1 MVRRVT
7 LREVAQEAQVSVATA
22 SLVLNNKPSR
32 ISQPTQQR
40 IRDVARRL
48 HYVVNENARGLV
60 TNETRLI
67 ALIVPDI
74 ENMFFASLSKCLE
87 TECRRN
93 GYQLFIS
100 NSDDDRTLERRLMRR
115 FVGRDIDG
123 LLLIP
128 SIDSYTDRALLRDQ
142 ICASPCPIVIIDRLI
157 TADICDGVG
166 FDNELGGRLAAKKLL
181 CAGHRRFACITGNKD
196 SVNANTRCYGF
207 LKTLQEHEV
216 PADSILTLD
225 GNYRFSGGYDA
236 ADAVADFGATCLF
249 CCNDLMAL
257 GAIDRFRELGIAIP
271 ADISI
276 IGYDTIV
283 KRFGLLTRLTTVEQ
297 NVSELASQSWQCLY
311 RHIQHHDSG
320 RNCAEANDLLLLE
333 PQLVEGDTVA
343 QAPIFR

>member
-7 LREVAQEAQVSVATA
+7 LREVAQEAQVSVAAA

-32 ISQPTQQR
+32 ISQRTQQR
-40 IRDVARRL
+40 IRDVAKRL
-48 HYVVNENARGLV
+48 QYVVNENARGLV

-74 ENMFFASLSKCLE
+74 ENMFFASLAKSQM
-87 TECRRN
+87 ECRLS

-100 NSDDDRTLERRLMRR
+100 NSDDDRTLERQLMRN

-123 LLLIP
+123 LFLIP
-128 SIDSYTDRALLRDQ
+128 AIDSYTDRALLHDQ
-142 ICASPCPIVIIDRLI
+142 IYASPCPIAIIDRLI

-166 FDNELGGRLAAKKLL
+166 FDNELGGRLAAQRLL
-181 CAGHRRFACITGNKD
+181 RAGHERFACITGNKD
-196 SVNANTRCYGF
+196 NVNANTRCYGF
-207 LKTLQEHEV
+207 LKALQEHDV

-236 ADAVADFGATCLF
+236 ADAVADFGATGLF

-271 ADISI
+271 ADLSI
-276 IGYDTIV
+276 IGYDNIV
-283 KRFGLLTRLTTVEQ
+283 KRFGLFTHLTTVEQ

-320 RNCAEANDLLLLE
+320 RNCAKANDLLLLE
-333 PQLVEGDTVA
+333 PRLVEGDTVA
-343 QAPIFR
+343 QAPISR

>member
-32 ISQPTQQR
+32 ISQRTQQR
-40 IRDVARRL
+40 IRDVAKRL
-48 HYVVNENARGLV
+48 QYVVNENARGLV

-74 ENMFFASLSKCLE
+74 ENMFFASLAKCLE
-87 TECRRN
+87 MECRLS

-100 NSDDDRTLERRLMRR
+100 NSDDDRTLERQLMRN

-123 LLLIP
+123 LFLIP
-128 SIDSYTDRALLRDQ
+128 AIDSYTDRALLHDQ
-142 ICASPCPIVIIDRLI
+142 IYASPCPIAIIDRLI

-166 FDNELGGRLAAKKLL
+166 FDNELGGRLAAQRLFR
-181 CAGHRRFACITGNKD
+181 AGHERFACITGNKD
-196 SVNANTRCYGF
+196 NVNANTRCYGF
-207 LKTLQEHEV
+207 LKALQEHDV

-225 GNYRFSGGYDA
+225 GNYRFSGGHDA
-236 ADAVADFGATCLF
+236 ADAVADFGATGLF

-271 ADISI
+271 ADLSI
-276 IGYDTIV
+276 IGYDNIV
-283 KRFGLLTRLTTVEQ
+283 KRFGLFTHLTTVEQ

-320 RNCAEANDLLLLE
+320 RNCAKANDLLLLE
-333 PQLVEGDTVA
+333 PRLVEGDTVA
-343 QAPIFR
+343 QAPISR